1 MLFDRNHSR
10 YIDLQYSFVGSNAN
24 LIQLRVSIHF
34 FGCCSTWALII
45 QGKELKFVMA
55 RYNTHAN
62 EMIIN
67 ITTTHKPA
75 TDLGYLL
82 HKHPDKFQ
90 TLELAV
96 GKAHVFYPEKSE
108 DRTTISLLLDIDP
121 IDMVRGARNLD
132 GDSFAL
138 GHYVNDRP
146 YVASSFMSVALSKA
160 FSSAMNGKCK
170 DKPEL
175 VDAKLPFEVTISVI
189 PASKGG
195 ETLIRKFF
203 EPLGYQVE
211 LTRHQLDEKFPE
223 WGDSKYYSLILRHT
237 ITTKELLSH
246 LYVLIPTLDNDK
258 HYFVNQHEI
267 EKLLQKG
274 EGWLKEHPEREQI
287 IRRYLVNLN
296 SLSRQAIER
305 LSEGETIDDLNDEL
319 AEKSQTQKRKETLHD
334 KRIKLVAEKITESGA
349 VRVLDLGCGEG
360 KLLRQLIKQK
370 QFSAIAGMD
379 VSYGE
384 LIKAKERLHFDEMSP
399 KQKERINIF
408 QGSLTYKDQR
418 LEGFDAAA
426 VVEVIEHLDLNRLKA
441 FERVLF
447 EFAKPKVIVLTTPN
461 KEFNVMWE
469 TLDAEDMR
477 HDDHR
482 FEWTRKE
489 FWEWSTQIG
498 EKFNYNVEIFPI
510 GDEVE
515 NIGAPSQM
523 AIFKYGN

>member
-1 MLFDRNHSR
+1 
-10 YIDLQYSFVGSNAN
+10 
-24 LIQLRVSIHF
+24 
-34 FGCCSTWALII
+34 
-45 QGKELKFVMA
+45 
-55 RYNTHAN
+55 
-62 EMIIN
+62 MILN
-67 ITTTHKPA
+67 ISTTHKPA

-90 TLELAV
+90 TLELSI

-108 DRTTISLLLDIDP
+108 EKTTVSVLLDIDP
-121 IDMVRGARNLD
+121 IDMVRGARNLA
-132 GDSFAL
+132 GEGFAL

-170 DKPEL
+170 DRPEL
-175 VDAKLPFEVTISVI
+175 VDVKLPFEVTIAVI
-189 PASKGG
+189 AAPKGG
-195 ETLIRKFF
+195 EHLIRKFF
-203 EPLGYQVE
+203 EPLGYKIE
-211 LTRHQLDEKFPE
+211 LIRHRLDSRFPE
-223 WGDSKYYSLILRHT
+223 WGDSKYYTLKLNHT

-258 HYFVNQHEI
+258 HYFVSESEI

-274 EGWLKEHPEREQI
+274 EGWLKEHPEKEQI
-287 IRRYLVNLN
+287 IRRYLINLN
-296 SLSRQAIER
+296 SLSRLALER
-305 LSEGETIDDLNDEL
+305 LGEGEQVGDLSDEL
-319 AEKSQTQKRKETLHD
+319 VEKTEKQKRKETLHD
-334 KRIKLVAEKITESGA
+334 KRIKLVADKIIESGA
-349 VRVLDLGCGEG
+349 ERVLDLGCGEG
-360 KLLRQLIKQK
+360 KLIRQLIKQK
-370 QFSAIAGMD
+370 QFSEIVGMD
-379 VSYGE
+379 VSYNE
-384 LIKAKERLHFDEMSP
+384 LIKAKERLHFQEMSP
-399 KQKERINIF
+399 KQKERINLF

-447 EFAKPKVIVLTTPN
+447 EFAKPKTIVLTTPN
-461 KEFNVMWE
+461 QEYNVMWDK
-469 TLDAEDMR
+469 LGAEEMR

-489 FWEWSTQIG
+489 FLEWSNRIG
-498 EKFNYNVEIFPI
+498 GTYNYKVEIFPI

-523 AIFKYGN
+523 AIFTYGN